1 METNKTVNEGRL
13 AEVQRALERHPNVI
27 VYYGK
32 PNRAALESMADNL
45 GLDGVL
51 VMFADDPEYSE
62 YT

>member
-32 PNRAALESMADNL
+32 PTRMALENMADT

>member
-13 AEVQRALERHPNVI
+13 AEVQKAIAKHPNI
-27 VYYGK
+27 MVYYGK
-32 PNRAALESMADNL
+32 PTRMALENMADT